1 MPTETLTL
9 PRTQAPAS
17 PTILDKPNGLQLIG
31 AGYGRTGTTSL
42 YTALNQLGLP
52 CYHMKEV
59 LGNKTNK
66 YHSDFW
72 IQVADGSEGE
82 QHDWNTVFANY
93 TATVDYPGCCAWREL
108 HAAYPDAKVLL
119 SLHPKGAETWYQSV
133 MDTIYFTETQWQF
146 KLLAVFVPFL
156 RKLRTMN
163 HKLVWQGMHQG
174 NMPNKAAAIQR
185 YNDHIAEVKA
195 AIPADQL
202 LIYSVDQ
209 GWGPLCDF
217 LGLPVPKTP
226 FPNVNDRKEMKQG
239 IANIAKGAYVILG
252 VAALLAA
259 ALVCG
264 LVWMR

>member
-1 MPTETLTL
+1 MPTETIAL
-9 PRTQAPAS
+9 PRTKATTNAAV
-17 PTILDKPNGLQLIG
+17 LDRHNGLQLIG

-59 LGNKTNK
+59 LGNTANK

-72 IQVADGSEGE
+72 IHVADAPEGQ

-93 TATVDYPGCCAWREL
+93 AATVDYPGCCAWREL

-119 SLHPKGAETWYQSV
+119 SLHPKGAETWYESV

-156 RKLRTMN
+156 RKMRTMN

-174 NMPNKAAAIQR
+174 DMGKKAAAIQH
-185 YNDHIAEVKA
+185 YNDHITEVKA
-195 AIPADQL
+195 TVPADQL
-202 LIYSVDQ
+202 LVYSVDQ
-209 GWGPLCDF
+209 GWGPLCTF
-217 LGLPVPKTP
+217 LGLPVPNTP
-226 FPNVNDRKEMKQG
+226 FPNVNDLKEMKQG
-239 IANIAKGAYVILG
+239 IANIAKGAYVVLG
-252 VAALLAA
+252 VIAFLLAT
-259 ALVCG
+259 LVYG